1 MTPAGNYINNRDA
14 AEPPG
19 GDEHLPVSD
28 LDLLCRARNG
38 DGAAF
43 HELVDRH
50 GASLFRLAFL
60 LVGNGADAEDV
71 VQETLMGAFQHLNRF
86 RGHSSVK
93 TWLTA
98 ILANQAAMQRRTRAR
113 RKVVPLHEEEG
124 DSAALEEVPEAGSAA
139 EQTDARL
146 DVQAVLSALS
156 PEHRQVIVLR
166 EYEGMSYQEMAEVL
180 GVPRG
185 TVESRLFRA
194 REHLK
199 QLLKGYG

>member
-1 MTPAGNYINNRDA
+1 
-14 AEPPG
+14 
-19 GDEHLPVSD
+19 LPVSD

-38 DGAAF
+38 DGGAF

-71 VQETLMGAFQHLNRF
+71 VQETLMGAFRHLNRF

-93 TWLTA
+93 TWLRA
-98 ILANQAAMQRRTRAR
+98 ILTNQAAMQRRTRVR
-113 RKVVPLHEEEG
+113 RKVVALLDEEG
-124 DSAALEEVPEAGSAA
+124 DSAALEEVPEAGSAV

-166 EYEGMSYQEMAEVL
+166 EYEGMSYQEIAEVL
-180 GVPRG
+180 GVPHG